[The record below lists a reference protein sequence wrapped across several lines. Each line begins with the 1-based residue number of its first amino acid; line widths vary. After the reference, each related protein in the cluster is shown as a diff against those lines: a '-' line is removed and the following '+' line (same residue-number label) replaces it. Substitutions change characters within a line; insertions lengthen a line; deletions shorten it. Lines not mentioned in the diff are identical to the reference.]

1 MIITVDNGIA
11 SIEGVLRA
19 KNLGIKVLL
28 TDHHLPSNVLPSADA
43 IVNPNQPK
51 DEFSS
56 KNLAG
61 VGVIFYVM
69 LALRAHLKE
78 VGWFEK
84 NNIAIPNMK
93 QFLDLVA
100 LGTIADVVP
109 LDRNNRILVTHGL
122 AMIKNGSCSLGIK
135 VLLSMANRNYE
146 KAAANDL
153 AYVVAPRLNA
163 AGRLEDMS
171 LGIECLLKEDIANVR
186 DMASQLNILNNERK
200 EIEADMHK
208 EAFAILDNLKLA
220 EKNLPLG
227 LCLYEKSWHQGVV
240 GILASRVKDKLHR
253 PVIAFALA
261 NETEIKGSGR
271 SIVGLHLRDV
281 LEAIAIKSPGLLT
294 KFGGHAMAAGVT
306 LQLKDYELF
315 NRLFSDEVASR
326 ISESDLESVIHTD
339 GELPHNYF
347 TLDTVQALQNGGP
360 WGHGFPEPVFDDIF
374 DVVGQRL
381 VGQKHLQLSLR
392 LEGTNQEVAAIQ
404 FNADTKI
411 WPNYRCSR
419 AHVAFKLAVN
429 EYNGRRNLQLIV
441 EQLSLV

>member
-1 MIITVDNGIA
+1 
-11 SIEGVLRA
+11 
-19 KNLGIKVLL
+19 
-28 TDHHLPSNVLPSADA
+28 
-43 IVNPNQPK
+43 
-51 DEFSS
+51 
-56 KNLAG
+56 
-61 VGVIFYVM
+61 
-69 LALRAHLKE
+69 
-78 VGWFEK
+78 
-84 NNIAIPNMK
+84 
-93 QFLDLVA
+93 
-100 LGTIADVVP
+100 
-109 LDRNNRILVTHGL
+109 
-122 AMIKNGSCSLGIK
+122 
-135 VLLSMANRNYE
+135 
-146 KAAANDL
+146 
-153 AYVVAPRLNA
+153 
-163 AGRLEDMS
+163 
-171 LGIECLLKEDIANVR
+171 
-186 DMASQLNILNNERK
+186 MASQLNILNNERK

-306 LQLKDYELF
+306 LQLKDYQLF
-315 NRLFSDEVASR
+315 NKLFIDEVASR